1 MSLPAGC
8 WLHQHWPQPS
18 AVIHPLQSRP
28 QVTRISRH
36 KSSCSNSRGHAT
48 QHSKSRKHGTQS
60 RKSSSAPVKPA
71 QSAKPQDTLTAPMQ
85 VKVLAQ
91 LSKLEQAANP
101 WWSTFCG
108 VTNGLW
114 LGQTA
119 AFAPSTGT
127 AVVRCTP
134 FLSWQR
140 HCNVHTDT
148 AAWCCK
154 CYLLQLYAGLAYA
167 FHAVTVTVC
176 LLAFTSHVS
185 LRLVS
190 DTAVI
195 ATEASISACTMWLQR
210 KHSWMPRSTAVCLQV
225 FAPFLQVNQ
234 RLWPS
239 QMKASPFLI
248 CSHNVLRTE
257 SVRALRTMSSGK
269 PYCYLLNC
277 IVQDTVSHRT
287 PVV

>member
-1 MSLPAGC
+1 MGSTLDRPINPHAPHHLIVAGEAWHEFLVHCVKLTYLVFCEILCGKVLAKMVTAVSNLCGLAQHRKLLVAVQLLVQLLSTSQVSLPAGC

-18 AVIHPLQSRP
+18 AVVHPLQSRP
-28 QVTRISRH
+28 QVTRTSRH

-48 QHSKSRKHGTQS
+48 QHGKSRKHGTES

-71 QSAKPQDTLTAPMQ
+71 QSAKPHDTLTAPMQ

-140 HCNVHTDT
+140 HCNVQTDI

-154 CYLLQLYAGLAYA
+154 CYLLQLYA
-167 FHAVTVTVC
+167 
-176 LLAFTSHVS
+176 
-185 LRLVS
+185 
-190 DTAVI
+190 
-195 ATEASISACTMWLQR
+195 
-210 KHSWMPRSTAVCLQV
+210 
-225 FAPFLQVNQ
+225 
-234 RLWPS
+234 
-239 QMKASPFLI
+239 
-248 CSHNVLRTE
+248 
-257 SVRALRTMSSGK
+257 
-269 PYCYLLNC
+269 
-277 IVQDTVSHRT
+277 
-287 PVV
+287 